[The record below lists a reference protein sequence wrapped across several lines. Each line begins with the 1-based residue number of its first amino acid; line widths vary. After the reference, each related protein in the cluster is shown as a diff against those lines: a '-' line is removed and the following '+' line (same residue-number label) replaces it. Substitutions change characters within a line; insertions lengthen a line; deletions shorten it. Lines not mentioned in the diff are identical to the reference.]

1 MFTGYKSDGTDAFSI
16 VVLQPIAAGTVLRFT
31 DRGWDVGDGGFDTS
45 EGILTFTFGRDFSCG
60 EEILFED
67 GGWSASDINGLSAG
81 SVSESGSFSLS
92 TSGDQIFAYESPTPT
107 TGNESAFV
115 AAIQMN
121 GNWDNDVGGGNANNE
136 SERPS
141 TFNGSGSAYAIVFNN
156 EYDNAKYDCS
166 TNSGSAAT
174 IINALDNDSN
184 WDVSNSSSNID
195 LEEFC
200 NFCCGSPESITLS
213 GPSSVDANST
223 FTLFVTGTLGSG
235 ESWQLYTGSCNSG
248 SPVQTTMADS
258 FIITA
263 PGSAGTYTYYVNS
276 SGADCPG
283 QCTSITI
290 CVDDL
295 YSTCTNC
302 SSSLDLSDCG
312 DCHLPDPAANPPLM
326 ANCDDIRIV
335 FLLDESGSLSGSRM
349 DVENGVLSF
358 VNALNGSGA
367 QLAIIE
373 FSTYASLVTGYT
385 PMNSALVNN
394 VQNYFN
400 GIPFNG
406 RTYFPSGGT
415 NWHDAIDLAASL
427 TQPDLI
433 IFFTDGEPNYY
444 GTSFIYSCDYAP
456 SIVNPVKISNQL
468 KNAGT
473 HIFMLGVGNNI
484 NNTNLQRMSGPT
496 QYMAG
501 TNTVGTSDWTI
512 ENFDNL
518 AECLEDFAF
527 EICAT
532 TITLEKSIIDTVCLG
547 DTVNFRFIVENTGMV
562 NDAEMLVVK
571 DTFPSGYT
579 AISYSGVQTVCIG
592 SSCVPSQPDNTFC
605 WSVGNL
611 QPGYSDTLFIKAVIQ
626 STSNLINT
634 AWATSTTADT
644 VSSTITAIPID
655 TTPPLINCSPSCL
668 NMEQSPLNGEDCTS
682 CSTSISGNGNVTI
695 GSGMKVCVLAG
706 NTFTGSVTVNN
717 GGTLVVCGN
726 LSPSSLTINAGT
738 VILLGTASFNNI
750 NFNSSSSLFKNYGTV
765 SFQNLTCQ
773 GTIENHGILTTTGNT
788 NINTSSSVFLNT
800 GNASFG
806 NNLIVN
812 GAFTNHG
819 SIYVDHNMN
828 GNGQSSIQNYCEMDI
843 DNNFSLS
850 NNFLNNG
857 TISVGAT
864 LTLQNGSS
872 AMFGNKS
879 SIVSLNGVFNGSVS
893 VSGCSSISVN
903 YSELNSSLFISGDLR
918 ICDANGVFDVNN
930 YSPGYS
936 VNCVTC
942 TIDSVLTCGSDT
954 SVSALGMP
962 SVTDDFDPNPTVYYQ
977 DILTPGCIN
986 GLSSFIRRW
995 YAIDACGNI
1004 DSCDQVFQIIDTI
1017 PPVISPP
1024 LDTIVDC
1031 DGSGNIADFDTWT
1044 GNHGGATA
1052 TDDCD
1057 SLVWSFE
1064 VINSVFGCGLSRT
1077 DSVIFIATDACGN
1090 ADTVSAHFV
1099 VQDTTTPVITCPV
1112 DVTLDCPA
1120 DTSVTNT
1127 GLATATEECSSMTI
1141 SYSNAITP
1149 DCGSTY
1155 TITRTWLAV
1164 DACGNSA
1171 RCEQTITV
1179 QDTTAPVITCPA
1191 DVTLDCPADT
1201 SVTNTGL
1208 ATATDNCSSIAIT
1221 YSNAVTPDCG
1231 NTYTITRTWLAVDA
1245 CGNSARCA
1253 QTITVQDTTAPV
1265 ITCPADVTLD
1275 CPARSEERRVGKECR
1290 SRWSPYH

>member
-1 MFTGYKSDGTDAFSI
+1 
-16 VVLQPIAAGTVLRFT
+16 
-31 DRGWDVGDGGFDTS
+31 
-45 EGILTFTFGRDFSCG
+45 
-60 EEILFED
+60 
-67 GGWSASDINGLSAG
+67 
-81 SVSESGSFSLS
+81 
-92 TSGDQIFAYESPTPT
+92 
-107 TGNESAFV
+107 
-115 AAIQMN
+115 
-121 GNWDNDVGGGNANNE
+121 
-136 SERPS
+136 
-141 TFNGSGSAYAIVFNN
+141 
-156 EYDNAKYDCS
+156 
-166 TNSGSAAT
+166 
-174 IINALDNDSN
+174 
-184 WDVSNSSSNID
+184 
-195 LEEFC
+195 
-200 NFCCGSPESITLS
+200 
-213 GPSSVDANST
+213 
-223 FTLFVTGTLGSG
+223 
-235 ESWQLYTGSCNSG
+235 
-248 SPVQTTMADS
+248 
-258 FIITA
+258 
-263 PGSAGTYTYYVNS
+263 
-276 SGADCPG
+276 
-283 QCTSITI
+283 
-290 CVDDL
+290 
-295 YSTCTNC
+295 
-302 SSSLDLSDCG
+302 
-312 DCHLPDPAANPPLM
+312 
-326 ANCDDIRIV
+326 
-335 FLLDESGSLSGSRM
+335 
-349 DVENGVLSF
+349 
-358 VNALNGSGA
+358 
-367 QLAIIE
+367 
-373 FSTYASLVTGYT
+373 
-385 PMNSALVNN
+385 
-394 VQNYFN
+394 
-400 GIPFNG
+400 
-406 RTYFPSGGT
+406 
-415 NWHDAIDLAASL
+415 
-427 TQPDLI
+427 
-433 IFFTDGEPNYY
+433 
-444 GTSFIYSCDYAP
+444 
-456 SIVNPVKISNQL
+456 
-468 KNAGT
+468 
-473 HIFMLGVGNNI
+473 
-484 NNTNLQRMSGPT
+484 
-496 QYMAG
+496 
-501 TNTVGTSDWTI
+501 
-512 ENFDNL
+512 
-518 AECLEDFAF
+518 
-527 EICAT
+527 
-532 TITLEKSIIDTVCLG
+532 
-547 DTVNFRFIVENTGMV
+547 
-562 NDAEMLVVK
+562 
-571 DTFPSGYT
+571 
-579 AISYSGVQTVCIG
+579 
-592 SSCVPSQPDNTFC
+592 
-605 WSVGNL
+605 
-611 QPGYSDTLFIKAVIQ
+611 
-626 STSNLINT
+626 
-634 AWATSTTADT
+634 
-644 VSSTITAIPID
+644 
-655 TTPPLINCSPSCL
+655 
-668 NMEQSPLNGEDCTS
+668 MEQSPLNGEDCTS

-1127 GLATATEECSSMTI
+1127 GLATAT
-1141 SYSNAITP
+1141 
-1149 DCGSTY
+1149 
-1155 TITRTWLAV
+1155 
-1164 DACGNSA
+1164 
-1171 RCEQTITV
+1171 
-1179 QDTTAPVITCPA
+1179 
-1191 DVTLDCPADT
+1191 
-1201 SVTNTGL
+1201 
-1208 ATATDNCSSIAIT
+1208 DN
-1221 YSNAVTPDCG
+1221 
-1231 NTYTITRTWLAVDA
+1231 
-1245 CGNSARCA
+1245 
-1253 QTITVQDTTAPV
+1253 
-1265 ITCPADVTLD
+1265 
-1275 CPARSEERRVGKECR
+1275 
-1290 SRWSPYH
+1290 